1 MSSVYSNIYNEDK
14 GKSKQNSIIFI
25 DNFNINN
32 LDIKKDRDSDGK
44 FNNKVI
50 MQYNKNGFY
59 IIPIKCFKSYGIKK
73 VELFGDELSK
83 ISIIFEDNNK
93 YHDVYKNVLN
103 QIYNRVN
110 LALKSLN
117 TEVVHPIGKYNTI
130 DLQVE
135 KFTKFYEYNDIEV
148 KPIALNFLHDLSN
161 ITFKISPIIYLKKLI
176 IKNNKTFF
184 NFVIKEAYIQF
195 DKPMI
200 SFDTLQNM
208 FQSTLIDYD
217 VDKSTITSENDDYL

>member
-1 MSSVYSNIYNEDK
+1 MSSVYSNIYNE
-14 GKSKQNSIIFI
+14 SKENSKKNSIIFI

-50 MQYNKNGFY
+50 IQYNKNGFY
-59 IIPIKCFKSYGIKK
+59 IISIKCFKSYGIKK
-73 VELFGDELSK
+73 VELFRDELSK

-103 QIYNRVN
+103 QIYNRVG

-148 KPIALNFLHDLSN
+148 KPIALNYLHELSN
-161 ITFKISPIIYLKKLI
+161 ITFKISPIIYLKKLT
-176 IKNNKTFF
+176 IKDNKTYF
-184 NFVIKEAYIQF
+184 NFMIKEAYIKF
-195 DKPMI
+195 EKPI
-200 SFDTLQNM
+200 VPFDTLQNM
-208 FQSTLIDYD
+208 FQIDSNEYEDSNST
-217 VDKSTITSENDDYL
+217 TIEDDDYL

>member
-14 GKSKQNSIIFI
+14 GKRKQNNIIFI
-25 DNFNINN
+25 DNFDINS
-32 LDIKKDRDSDGK
+32 LDIKKDRGDDGN

-50 MQYNKNGFY
+50 IQYNKNGFY
-59 IIPIKCFKSYGIKK
+59 IIPIKCFKSYGVKK
-73 VELFGDELSK
+73 VELFENELSK
-83 ISIIFEDNNK
+83 ISIIFEHNNK
-93 YHDVYKNVLN
+93 YHDIYKNVLD
-103 QIYNRVN
+103 QIYNRVK

-117 TEVVHPIGKYNTI
+117 AEIVYPIGKYNTI
-130 DLQVE
+130 DLQIE
-135 KFTKFYEYNDIEV
+135 NFTKFYEYNDIEV
-148 KPIALNFLHDLSN
+148 KPITLNYLRKLSN

-176 IKNNKTFF
+176 IKNNKTYF

-208 FQSTLIDYD
+208 FLSTPIDYEINN
-217 VDKSTITSENDDYL
+217 STINENDDYL